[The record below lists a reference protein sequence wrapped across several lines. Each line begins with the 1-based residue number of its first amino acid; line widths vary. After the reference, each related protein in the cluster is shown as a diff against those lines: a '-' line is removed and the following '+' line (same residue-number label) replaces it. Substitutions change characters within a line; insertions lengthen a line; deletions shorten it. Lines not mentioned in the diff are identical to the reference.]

1 MPVSCL
7 QLSFIEN
14 LIYSV
19 FVLLQVLLAF
29 SGGVSSRVLLGL
41 AEEVGLVYN
50 VHVRAGW
57 FHDLMTS
64 LVHSRLCFPGIEVE
78 RL

>member
-1 MPVSCL
+1 MPVSYL

-14 LIYSV
+14 LSYSV

-41 AEEVGLVYN
+41 AEEVGN

-78 RL
+78 CL